1 VIENGFDLE
10 NLIRAQRFEGSFRR
24 GIGVSP
30 KQVLIGAVGRLVP
43 IKGCTYLL
51 KACVDILKSMPDTR
65 LTFVGDGELR
75 EELKAEAIFH
85 GIESQVLFTGFRKDM
100 ENIYSD
106 LNLLVIPS
114 LNEGLPTVLIEALCA
129 GVPVV
134 ATGVGAIPDLV
145 NENSGIIVEP
155 KDTKALSSAIRQ
167 MLQDPFRSLSND
179 VRKKNYER
187 FSSKR
192 FIKDMEQFYMEISSN
207 NS

>member
-1 VIENGFDLE
+1 ME
-10 NLIRAQRFEGSFRR
+10 NLVRVQRFEGSFRR
-24 GIGVSP
+24 EIGVHP
-30 KQVLIGAVGRLVP
+30 KHVLVGAVGRLVP
-43 IKGCTYLL
+43 IKGCAYLL
-51 KACVDILKSMPDTR
+51 KACADLLKSMPSTR
-65 LTFVGDGELR
+65 LAFVGDGELR
-75 EELKAEAIFH
+75 EELKAEAALH
-85 GIESQVLFTGFRKDM
+85 GIENQVIFTGFRQDM
-100 ENIYSD
+100 ENVYSD

-134 ATGVGAIPDLV
+134 ATRVGAIPDLV
-145 NENSGIIVEP
+145 DENSGIIVEP

-167 MLQDPFRSLSND
+167 MLQDPFRSLTND

-192 FIKDMEQFYMEISSN
+192 FIKDMEKFYMDISSN